1 MTRAAAPGGDAPGP
15 QRSGQHRI
23 LSRTMPI
30 TAQLHQDFDP
40 FGDPE
45 YLRRALLPL
54 ADEPVGPEWNL
65 GEIGDIVDASKLVG
79 AAVLVGLVQR
89 PQGTHVLLTRRTDS
103 LQHHAGQVSFP
114 GGRIDPGDRG
124 ALDAALRE
132 AWEEVAIEPGM
143 IAPLGFLDPYA
154 TITGFRVL
162 PLVANLPPDYRV
174 IPNPGEVAAVFEV
187 PLAPLLRGE
196 RLVERSG
203 MLLGR
208 SRNYWEYRV
217 GPHRIWGATAAMLVN
232 LARRLGTTI

>member
-1 MTRAAAPGGDAPGP
+1 MTDRA
-15 QRSGQHRI
+15 HR
-23 LSRTMPI
+23 
-30 TAQLHQDFDP
+30 DFNP
-40 FGDPE
+40 FEDPE
-45 YLRRALLPL
+45 QLRQALLPL
-54 ADEPVGPEWNL
+54 TDEPAGPAWNL
-65 GEIGDIVDASKLVG
+65 AEIGDLVDVSTLVR
-79 AAVLVGLVQR
+79 AAVLVGLVSR

-132 AWEEVAIEPGM
+132 TWEEVAIEPGT

-162 PLVANLPPDYRV
+162 PLVARLPPDYRMV
-174 IPNPGEVAAVFEV
+174 PNPGEVAAAFEV